1 MDLRAIFFDL
11 DGTLVDSEPEI
22 IRSALVAFGEVGGPA
37 LEYADIKPHM
47 GCPLSEL
54 YDRFIGDGDA
64 ERAERFVESY
74 RAAYEHNPGPDL
86 LFPHAA
92 RVVAEFAKRY
102 PLAVATT
109 KPTDA
114 ARRIIESVGL
124 APYFKIVRG
133 ADDLPPKP
141 DPAILIFLCEA
152 LGFEPDQV
160 VMVGDTG
167 TDIGAAKAAGIK
179 VVGVTYG
186 GWGRKRLKALEPDA
200 LIDGLDELPALMER
214 FVA

>member
-11 DGTLVDSEPEI
+11 DGTLVDSESEI
-22 IRSALVAFGEVGGPA
+22 IRSALVAFGDVGGPELA
-37 LEYADIKPHM
+37 YADIKPHM
-47 GCPLSEL
+47 GCPLDEL
-54 YDRFIGDGDA
+54 YERFIGDDDT
-64 ERAERFVESY
+64 ERNERFVESY
-74 RAAYEHNPGPDL
+74 RSAYEHNPGPDL

-92 RVVAEFAKRY
+92 RVVVDFARRY

-124 APYFKIVRG
+124 QPYFKIVRG

-141 DPAILIFLCEA
+141 DPAILFYLCEA
-152 LGFEPDQV
+152 LGFAPAQV

-167 TDIGAAKAAGIK
+167 TDVGAAKAAGIK

-186 GWGRKRLKALEPDA
+186 GWGEKRLEVLQPDA
-200 LIDGLDELPALMER
+200 LIDDLVDLP
-214 FVA
+214 